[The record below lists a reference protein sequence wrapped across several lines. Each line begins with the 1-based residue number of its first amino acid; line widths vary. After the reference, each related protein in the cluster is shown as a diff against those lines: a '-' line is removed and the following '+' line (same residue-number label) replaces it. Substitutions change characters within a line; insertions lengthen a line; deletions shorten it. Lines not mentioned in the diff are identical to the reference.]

1 VWHDPDRLR
10 RGSLAGD
17 PAAAALCSVF
27 PATRRSPIRG
37 PAVHKHEGGRN
48 TYLALENSIM
58 TLQRPPGPASQ
69 GDAARTS
76 SEQETETVRRIVGE
90 LESLPPADARRL
102 AAFAYVLARAA
113 QSDLKID
120 DAETGAM
127 ERIVVEL
134 GGLTEAQAVIVVET
148 AKSQSRMLGGTE
160 DFLVTREY
168 REISTE
174 DERLALLRCCFA
186 VTASDDSV
194 TSTENS
200 VINEIAVELG
210 LTRDQLNS
218 VRAEFRDQLA
228 AMRIVRSAQAG

>member
-1 VWHDPDRLR
+1 MVNQ
-10 RGSLAGD
+10 
-17 PAAAALCSVF
+17 
-27 PATRRSPIRG
+27 RSTG
-37 PAVHKHEGGRN
+37 PAPQGG
-48 TYLALENSIM
+48 
-58 TLQRPPGPASQ
+58 
-69 GDAARTS
+69 AARTS

-90 LESLPPADARRL
+90 LESLPPAEARRL

-174 DERLALLRCCFA
+174 EQRLALLRCCFA

-210 LTRDQLNS
+210 LTRDQLNG
-218 VRAEFRDQLA
+218 VRSEFRDQLA

>member
-1 VWHDPDRLR
+1 MQAIGAPPRY
-10 RGSLAGD
+10 
-17 PAAAALCSVF
+17 ALVYGQS
-27 PATRRSPIRG
+27 
-37 PAVHKHEGGRN
+37 
-48 TYLALENSIM
+48 
-58 TLQRPPGPASQ
+58 TLPGPASQ

-120 DAETGAM
+120 DAETGAI

-174 DERLALLRCCFA
+174 EERLALLRCCFA

-210 LTRDQLNS
+210 LTRDQLNG